1 MMAWAVPFAGVSGV
15 AATGVGLGATGVG
28 LCAGVAVLYMGGG
41 ASLGVKGD
49 GLRPVGSAA
58 GLPTTTF
65 GAAFM
70 GGALS

>member
-1 MMAWAVPFAGVSGV
+1 M

-28 LCAGVAVLYMGGG
+28 LCAGVAVLCMGGG

-58 GLPTTTF
+58 TTF

>member
-1 MMAWAVPFAGVSGV
+1 M
-15 AATGVGLGATGVG
+15 GLGATGVG

-58 GLPTTTF
+58 GLSTTTF

-70 GGALS
+70 GAALS